1 MNTECLNNNSNN
13 GNDYERFS
21 YVMVNVITD
30 RELCHFKSEILLLS
44 LLEQQI
50 GLDISLYNLHSSLA
64 CQTRPKEGTTLTFFQ
79 LHYTTYIFPFLA
91 LDSKY
96 VCQDYGESHSFT
108 KSDFLRK
115 KYMHNLPVAI
125 WQTYQA
131 EGCAYE
137 TNEHSLHFVNFAGIV
152 IIL

>member
-30 RELCHFKSEILLLS
+30 RELCHFKSEFLLLS
-44 LLEQQI
+44 LLVQQI

-108 KSDFLRK
+108 ESDFLER
-115 KYMHNLPVAI
+115 NI
-125 WQTYQA
+125 CITYQLLF
-131 EGCAYE
+131 GKP
-137 TNEHSLHFVNFAGIV
+137 TKQKVVLMRPMN
-152 IIL
+152 ILFIL